1 MLKIVDCTI
10 RDGGHLNGW
19 NFFDTEVQAS
29 YDAALKSGA
38 DYFEIGY
45 RFSNIE
51 TDWGKFAKCADED
64 LFKTLKFEDACK
76 LMVMINAGKSDIS
89 DFKPCKPE
97 LTPIKAVRVA
107 AYPYELDLAFN
118 YCETLKKLGYEV
130 FLNLMVISKFSD
142 EEYQKL
148 ENWSGKTC
156 IDALYFADSF
166 GGFVPDDI
174 VFYFNKLKSMGFEKI
189 GFHSHNNLQLAF
201 ANSLKAI
208 ELGAYVV
215 DASIYG
221 MGRGA
226 GNLPIEILI
235 GYLDKIEN
243 GENSAGNRSSNGELH
258 SMLDLNLKSRVGLL
272 THQQKAGY
280 ALNATRDYKKYNP
293 LPYIEIIDKFYADKM
308 QKTPWGYRVQSLI
321 SGLKNIHPYYVESL
335 FDKQLFTA
343 DEIWEASELIEKK
356 CPIAFCDDEMN
367 TVLGDK
373 LVN

>member
-19 NFFDTEVQAS
+19 NFSDEEVQAS
-29 YDAALKSGA
+29 YDAAVKSGVN
-38 DYFEIGY
+38 YFEIGY
-45 RFSNIE
+45 RFANPE
-51 TDWGKFAKCADED
+51 GNLGAFAKCSDES
-64 LFKTLKFEDACK
+64 LFNFLTLDDACK
-76 LMVMINAGKSDIS
+76 IMVMLNVGKSDIKE
-89 DFKPCKPE
+89 FKPCQNN

-107 AYPYELDLAFN
+107 AYPYELDLAFQ
-118 YCETLKKLGYEV
+118 YCETLKNLGYEV

-142 EEYQKL
+142 EQYQKL
-148 ENWSGKTC
+148 QSWGAKDC
-156 IDALYFADSF
+156 IEALYFADSF

-174 VFYFNKLKSMGFEKI
+174 GFYFNKLKSIGFEKI

-226 GNLPIEILI
+226 GNLPIEILV
-235 GYLDKIEN
+235 GYL
-243 GENSAGNRSSNGELH
+243 
-258 SMLDLNLKSRVGLL
+258 
-272 THQQKAGY
+272 QKTA
-280 ALNATRDYKKYNP
+280 NEQYNP
-293 LPYIEIIDKFYADKM
+293 LPYIDVIEKFYAEKM

-335 FDKQLFTA
+335 FDKKLFTP

-356 CPIAFCDDEMN
+356 CPISFSDNEMN
-367 TVLGDK
+367 SILTE

>member
-1 MLKIVDCTI
+1 MFKIVDCTI

-19 NFFDTEVQAS
+19 NFSDEEVQAS
-29 YDAALKSGA
+29 YDAAVKSGV

-45 RFSNIE
+45 RFANIE
-51 TDWGKFAKCADED
+51 NDWGKFAKCDDED
-64 LFKTLKFEDACK
+64 LFKTLKFDDACK
-76 LMVMINAGKSDIS
+76 LMVMLNVGKSDIKE
-89 DFKPCKPE
+89 FKPCKSE
-97 LTPIKAVRVA
+97 LTPIKAIRVA
-107 AYPYELDLAFN
+107 AYPYELDLAFQ
-118 YCETLKKLGYEV
+118 YCETLKNLGYEV

-148 ENWSGKTC
+148 ENWSEKNC
-156 IDALYFADSF
+156 IKALYFADSF
-166 GGFVPDDI
+166 GGFAPDDI

-235 GYLDKIEN
+235 GYLAKKDN
-243 GENSAGNRSSNGELH
+243 
-258 SMLDLNLKSRVGLL
+258 
-272 THQQKAGY
+272 T
-280 ALNATRDYKKYNP
+280 KYNP
-293 LPYIEIIDKFYADKM
+293 LPYMDVIEKFYAQKM

-335 FDKQLFTA
+335 FDKKLFTA

-356 CPIAFCDDEMN
+356 CPISFCDNEMN
-367 TVLGDK
+367 SILTE